1 MASVR
6 VALGNDDI
14 GWCLASVSDLI
25 GTVANQGLAV
35 RWRRRVRNEEDVL
48 SALVLPKIESDASSR
63 NYGRFIIGPLES
75 GYGITLGNALRRV
88 LLRSLPGAAVTSI
101 RVNDVHHEF
110 SDIAGVRE
118 DTTQLIL
125 QIKQLRLKMYSEEA
139 ARLRLDVRG
148 EGTVVAGD
156 IQAPPEVELI
166 NPDLYLFTADA
177 PDAQVEIEMTVETGR
192 GYSPAE
198 ERERLPIGELPVD
211 AIFSPVRKVNYSVE
225 RARVG
230 QMTNYDRLLMEI
242 WTDGTIRPNEAL
254 SQAAQILVTHLR
266 LVAGVSDEIVSV
278 EPAEVE
284 EEEGIPREIYE
295 TPIEQLDLS
304 VRVFNSLKRTGI
316 TSVGEVLEMLERGE
330 EAMLTIRNFGEKSLT
345 ELKGRLHDKGFLPHD
360 DLDADDIGEEDL
372 VEVV

>member
-1 MASVR
+1 M
-6 VALGNDDI
+6 
-14 GWCLASVSDLI
+14 
-25 GTVANQGLAV
+25 
-35 RWRRRVRNEEDVL
+35 

-63 NYGRFIIGPLES
+63 NYGRFIIGPLEM

-101 RVNDVHHEF
+101 RVSDVHHEF
-110 SDIAGVRE
+110 SDISGVKE

-125 QIKQLRLKMYSEEA
+125 QIKQLRLKMYSEES

-156 IQAPPEVELI
+156 IQAPPEVEI
-166 NPDLYLFTADA
+166 VNPDLYLFTVDSADT
-177 PDAQVEIEMTVETGR
+177 QVEIEMTVESGR

-198 ERERLPIGELPVD
+198 DRERLPISELPVD
-211 AIFSPVRKVNYSVE
+211 AIFSPVRKVNYTVE

-230 QMTNYDRLLMEI
+230 QMTNYDRLILEI

-266 LVAGVSDEIVSV
+266 LVAGVSEEVAPL
-278 EPAEVE
+278 ETEEVE

-330 EAMLTIRNFGEKSLT
+330 EAMLTIRNFGEKSLG
-345 ELKGRLHDKGFLPHD
+345 ELKERLIAKGFSPQGGQD
-360 DLDADDIGEEDL
+360 VDDIEEGDF
-372 VEVV
+372 VEVA